1 MASLQ
6 LALPR
11 AGLNPADRVKV
22 LEPPAIRES
31 VREITGALDS

>member
-22 LEPPAIRES
+22 LEPPAIRET
-31 VREITGALDS
+31 VRDLIDALDS